1 MILSFQD
8 SVRAI
13 WDWIQQ
19 YIGTTP
25 AFLCLSVAA
34 LIHLLVTCKAFREKT
49 LAAAVVL
56 VVLVLNPLLYS
67 LVYGNLN
74 LPFVS
79 SYGLRYWRF
88 FWLLPQGLVIGAS
101 ALRLIQRA
109 KRPAFRWLG
118 LLAAAGI
125 IVLCGQNIFLKDFA
139 PAESPYK
146 LSPRVQEI
154 CEAILADEAEPLCMF
169 DSPMTAQVREYD
181 GSIRQLWGRN
191 GNWNIVNDPQVL
203 EIYGLLQERP
213 RDWERA
219 FAFAEEK
226 GVTHISYSTRKAEDQ
241 EEIMAIAGRHG
252 YTPFAT
258 VEKRILFHRA
268 KAQS

>member
-88 FWLLPQGLVIGAS
+88 FWLFGYIHFVCWHCCPCSVS
-101 ALRLIQRA
+101 Y
-109 KRPAFRWLG
+109 F
-118 LLAAAGI
+118 
-125 IVLCGQNIFLKDFA
+125 
-139 PAESPYK
+139 
-146 LSPRVQEI
+146 
-154 CEAILADEAEPLCMF
+154 
-169 DSPMTAQVREYD
+169 
-181 GSIRQLWGRN
+181 
-191 GNWNIVNDPQVL
+191 
-203 EIYGLLQERP
+203 IY
-213 RDWERA
+213 
-219 FAFAEEK
+219 
-226 GVTHISYSTRKAEDQ
+226 
-241 EEIMAIAGRHG
+241 MC
-252 YTPFAT
+252 
-258 VEKRILFHRA
+258 
-268 KAQS
+268 